1 MMKQYNRVCA
11 EIDLDAVAYNM
22 EQMKKR
28 IGDNARLI
36 GVIKTDGYGHGA
48 VPIAEMFEEMDYVWG
63 YAVACIGEA
72 VVLRKNGI
80 KKPILI
86 LGCVFPD
93 EYETMIEYDIRAAV
107 YTEQMA
113 EAMSETAVRMGKKAY
128 FHIKVDTGMGRIGFQ
143 VNEGG

>member
-113 EAMSETAVRMGKKAY
+113 
-128 FHIKVDTGMGRIGFQ
+128 
-143 VNEGG
+143 